1 MLREKERLKAAK
13 KPFCGG
19 SRRRSSRAHSAGESV
34 RALNAEITTE
44 TAIVM
49 ENCWNNRPV
58 MPPVNDTGTNTAS
71 STTVVATMGEAT
83 FFMASS
89 AAARGRMPAAM
100 LTCAAS
106 TTTMASSTTRP
117 MASTSPSSEMML
129 TENPSSGKS
138 AKAPMSETGIATS
151 GMTVARQS
159 WMKR

>member
-1 MLREKERLKAAK
+1 
-13 KPFCGG
+13 
-19 SRRRSSRAHSAGESV
+19 
-34 RALNAEITTE
+34 
-44 TAIVM
+44 
-49 ENCWNNRPV
+49 
-58 MPPVNDTGTNTAS
+58 
-71 STTVVATMGEAT
+71 
-83 FFMASS
+83 MASS